1 VLELPITSA
10 APSFWDDCD
19 RFVIVEIGVLDAC
32 LSCDSIMLLAVF
44 EAISACLTAPGPA
57 PIKKVF
63 QES

>member
-1 VLELPITSA
+1 LA
-10 APSFWDDCD
+10 DCD
-19 RFVIVEIGVLDAC
+19 RFVIAEIEVRGAC
-32 LSCDSIMLLAVF
+32 LSRDSIMLLAVF